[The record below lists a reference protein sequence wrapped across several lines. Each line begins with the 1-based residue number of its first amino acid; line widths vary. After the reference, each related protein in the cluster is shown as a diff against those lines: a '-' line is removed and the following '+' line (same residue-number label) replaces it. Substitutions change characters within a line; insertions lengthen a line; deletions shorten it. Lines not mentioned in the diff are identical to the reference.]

1 MRDKLKLFLKA
12 NGLLTLLFL
21 GVCFVAVS
29 TLYLATRD
37 LGTGSKT
44 DIDILGDRESEFEEI
59 LVDDLTDGDIRRDM
73 FNNGQEV
80 ASIGESDE
88 EEGEIDQEADQEE
101 AEEVEEETDEVDE
114 ETEEETEDEEV
125 VLEFIES
132 EPRQIT
138 REDMVYPVEGE
149 IITPFVNDSL
159 IYSETLEEWR
169 AHVGIDIKA
178 NLNDIVIAPQ
188 KGLIKSV
195 YEDDLWGKVIVIDHG
210 NGLESKLANL
220 GTTEMVKEGLEVLK
234 GDHIGTV
241 GKTAKIEMLM
251 DDHLHFELIK
261 DGKNIDPRSIID

>member
-1 MRDKLKLFLKA
+1 MKDKIKLFLKA

-37 LGTGSKT
+37 LGTGSKV
-44 DIDILGDRESEFEEI
+44 DIDILEDSQNEF
-59 LVDDLTDGDIRRDM
+59 DDLLVEDLSDGYLRRDM

-80 ASIGESDE
+80 AAIGELDE
-88 EEGEIDQEADQEE
+88 EDLEE
-101 AEEVEEETDEVDE
+101 ELEEDLEVEEEIEKEEVE
-114 ETEEETEDEEV
+114 VEEDEEV
-125 VLEFIES
+125 TLEFIES
-132 EPRQIT
+132 EPRQTAKETMI
-138 REDMVYPVEGE
+138 YPIEGE
-149 IITPFVNDSL
+149 IITPFANNSL
-159 IYSETLEEWR
+159 VYSETLEEWR
-169 AHVGIDIKA
+169 AHLGIDIKA
-178 NLNDIVIAPQ
+178 KLNDIVKAPQ

-195 YEDDLWGKVIVIDHG
+195 YEDDLWGKIIVIDHG

-241 GKTAKIEMLM
+241 GSTAKIEMVM